1 MLHLHHVVLG
11 HTLRDA
17 HDERDFRIEGFD
29 DGSCGTGWW
38 HIDNGRM
45 GIDCLLCLRNGC
57 KDGQTQMLSAALLG
71 RNAANE
77 LGAILQRLLAVEGA
91 LFAGESLADDARV
104 AVQLQIHSR
113 LVVLRAT
120 AYAGSEAI

>member
-17 HDERDFRIEGFD
+17 HDKGYLRIEGFD
-29 DGSCGTGWW
+29 DGSCSARWW

-45 GIDCLLCLRNGC
+45 GIDCLLGLRNGR
-57 KDGQTQMLSAALLG
+57 KDGQTQMLSTALLG

-77 LGAILQRLLAVEGA
+77 LGAIL
-91 LFAGESLADDARV
+91 
-104 AVQLQIHSR
+104 
-113 LVVLRAT
+113 
-120 AYAGSEAI
+120 